1 MKYKITLK
9 GKTYEIE
16 VEKGQAMLLK
26 EYEAMAPKAPEA
38 APAPVAQAA
47 APAPVAAAPAA
58 AASANAVPSPLPG
71 TVVNVKIAVGQT
83 VKQDE
88 VVMIIEAMKM
98 ENEVS
103 APKAGKIT
111 NIYVQKGT
119 AVQTGTPLFD
129 IQ

>member
-38 APAPVAQAA
+38 APAPVAVAS
-47 APAPVAAAPAA
+47 APAPVAAPQA